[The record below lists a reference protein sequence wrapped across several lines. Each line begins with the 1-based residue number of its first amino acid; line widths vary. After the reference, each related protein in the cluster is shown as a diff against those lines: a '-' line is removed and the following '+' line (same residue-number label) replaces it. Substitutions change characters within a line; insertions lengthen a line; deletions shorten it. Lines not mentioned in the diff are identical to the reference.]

1 MHRKAKSG
9 YTEVGRAG
17 REFRFRS
24 SVLVFRA
31 VQVHPTPSATHLSI
45 AGSVACVVG
54 VALGNGAIVAWGGA
68 LLVGLAVARA
78 VTEVSVARIRTAGF
92 EMLWRDSSRARRLG
106 RGEVI
111 RIEAELRN
119 REGRAARFAM
129 LRAVASPELSVRVE
143 PEHGEVPGGGRLRVV
158 LEIAARRVGYHAVH
172 GLSLELRAGP
182 GLFEIPL
189 TFANPFGIEVLP
201 RPYTRLLR
209 SARGGRSARASEQT
223 RSKRRAGESLE
234 LRELRQH
241 MPGDPFRKIAWKASA
256 RRGQL
261 LVREHERE
269 EHEIVFLLVDASV
282 ELGAGRM
289 GDSALD
295 HSIDEAA
302 SVAMRHLARGD
313 RVGLGVLA
321 GRVLA
326 WIPAGRGPSHG
337 FKLLEALAHA
347 VSPVHNDRS
356 ALDES
361 EVAFRVLE
369 HMRPLDPEV
378 VGNVGPYEI
387 DRIARRADQLRPRA
401 PFPQAAVAA
410 SSARELALRSYLAA
424 FGIGSPL
431 RAGPDRSDTDEL
443 LGQALTRLRSERPE
457 PSLIYLWSPAPEPGS
472 RKRLLEVAARRN
484 RKSRL
489 TWVSVATYS
498 GLDLAFDASGVGPR
512 TLLRRARFNAQQGER
527 ALRRVGIHVERLHIE
542 AEPTE
547 PTDTVIA
554 SPETP
559 AP

>member
-1 MHRKAKSG
+1 M
-9 YTEVGRAG
+9 
-17 REFRFRS
+17 
-24 SVLVFRA
+24 
-31 VQVHPTPSATHLSI
+31 QVHPTPSAAHLSI
-45 AGSVACVVG
+45 AGSVACVLG

-68 LLVGLAVARA
+68 LLVGLGVARA

-92 EMLWRDSSRARRLG
+92 EMLWRDAARARRIG

-129 LRAVASPELSVRVE
+129 LRAVASPELAVRVE
-143 PEHGEVPGGGRLRVV
+143 PDRGEVPGGGRLRVLV
-158 LEIAARRVGYHAVH
+158 EIAARRVGYHAVH

-189 TFANPFGIEVLP
+189 TFANPFGVEVLP

-209 SARGGRSARASEQT
+209 SARGGRSARAAEQT
-223 RSKRRAGESLE
+223 RAKRRAGESSE

-241 MPGDPFRKIAWKASA
+241 MPGDPFRRIAWKASA

-269 EHEIVFLLVDASV
+269 EHEIVFLLVDACV

-295 HSIDEAA
+295 HCIDEAA
-302 SVAMRHLARGD
+302 SVAMRHVSRGD
-313 RVGLGVLA
+313 RVGLGIIA

-326 WIPAGRGPSHG
+326 WIPPGRGASHG
-337 FKLLEALAHA
+337 VKLLEALAHA
-347 VSPVHNDRS
+347 ISPVHSDRS

-361 EVAFRVLE
+361 EAAFRVLE

-378 VGNVGPYEI
+378 VGNVGPYEV
-387 DRIARRADQLRPRA
+387 DRIARRAEQLRPRA

-410 SSARELALRSYLAA
+410 TSARELSLRSYLAA
-424 FGIGSPL
+424 FGVGSPL
-431 RAGPDRSDTDEL
+431 RPGPERSEADVL
-443 LGQALTRLRSERPE
+443 IAQALKRLRSERPE
-457 PSLIYLWSPAPEPGS
+457 PSLVYLWSPPPEPGARRS
-472 RKRLLEVAARRN
+472 LVEVAARRS

-498 GLDLAFDASGVGPR
+498 GLELAFDASGVGPR
-512 TLLRRARFNAQQGER
+512 TLLRRARLGAQQGER
-527 ALRRVGIHVERLHIE
+527 ALRRLGIYVEHLHIE
-542 AEPTE
+542 SDKAERGPE
-547 PTDTVIA
+547 SVSA
-554 SPETP
+554 SRAER
-559 AP
+559 AR